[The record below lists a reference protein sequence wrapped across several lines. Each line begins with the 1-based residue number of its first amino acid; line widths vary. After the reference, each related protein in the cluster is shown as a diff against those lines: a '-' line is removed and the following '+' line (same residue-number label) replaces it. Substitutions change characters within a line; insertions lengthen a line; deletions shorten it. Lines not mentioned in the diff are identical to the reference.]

1 MVFTDVDEERRLV
14 RAGEAE
20 LAEDADVKIWSDR
33 SQLKQKMYT
42 LGESLVLL
50 EAGPTGQRSICASS
64 GC

>member
-1 MVFTDVDEERRLV
+1 MAFTGVDKERWLV

-20 LAEDADVKIWSDR
+20 PAEDEDVKIWSDR
-33 SQLKQKMYT
+33 SQQRQIMHT

-50 EAGPTGQRSICASS
+50 EAGPLGKRSICASS